1 MSNWEGHDHTLR
13 KKMETELQQ
22 SMDQDGYESD
32 SQELDCTGSMAVRI
46 GSRARY
52 PPNTITGNG
61 TGRKAHSQRFSS
73 SSSIGMSTI
82 NSNTVLLCNNVKSE
96 DGESPLISAT
106 RPADFDLANSLSDE
120 DSRNCTVK
128 HDYYNYTPDQ
138 CKDCDCHGSN
148 GNLTGCR
155 HDVFGGNKFDRQS
168 ATPPSV
174 PMFEMFYND
183 RLSTSSLKSNSVV
196 QSKPNEL
203 PFRERELEVS
213 QSSSCGTEV
222 TNLPDT
228 PIDPTNVYKSLEVE
242 PVDYCLPIRTTPQP
256 PHIVS
261 NNAQQR
267 REGGPLRVASRGSNK
282 SSSLINSVGSPHQ
295 DRVAS
300 ISPTNHFY
308 FTLDPACS
316 TPTSVFDSEASNS
329 QNSCD
334 TAKSSGTHKTS
345 YSSETDNAMLAYR
358 NSKFSDFHDPLSEVT
373 AFYLPFYDE
382 GAING
387 SSPHPHMVLEHN
399 RQKFDGELTP

>member
-1 MSNWEGHDHTLR
+1 
-13 KKMETELQQ
+13 METELQQ

-32 SQELDCTGSMAVRI
+32 SQELDCTGSMAVGI
-46 GSRARY
+46 GSRAQY
-52 PPNTITGNG
+52 PPNRTAGNG
-61 TGRKAHSQRFSS
+61 TGRKPH
-73 SSSIGMSTI
+73 SSIGMSTM
-82 NSNTVLLCNNVKSE
+82 NSNTALLGNNVRSE
-96 DGESPLISAT
+96 DSESPLISAT
-106 RPADFDLANSLSDE
+106 RPADFDLSTSLSDE
-120 DSRNCTVK
+120 DSRNCAVN
-128 HDYYNYTPDQ
+128 HVYYNYTPDQ

-148 GNLTGCR
+148 GNLTECR
-155 HDVFGGNKFDRQS
+155 HNVTRGHKFGGQS

-196 QSKPNEL
+196 QGKPNEL
-203 PFRERELEVS
+203 PFRERGLEVS

-228 PIDPTNVYKSLEVE
+228 PIDLPNVYKPLEVE

-256 PHIVS
+256 PHFAS
-261 NNAQQR
+261 DNLQQR
-267 REGGPLRVASRGSNK
+267 REGGPLRMASRTSNK
-282 SSSLINSVGSPHQ
+282 SSSLINSVGSPLQ

-308 FTLDPACS
+308 FTLDPTCS

-334 TAKSSGTHKTS
+334 TAKSPGTHKTS
-345 YSSETDNAMLAYR
+345 FNSETDNSVLAYR
-358 NSKFSDFHDPLSEVT
+358 NSKFADFHDSLSEVT
-373 AFYLPFYDE
+373 AFYPPFYDE

-387 SSPHPHMVLEHN
+387 SSPHPHMVLEHS